1 MLKYS
6 LRKQEIFR
14 SVVRRLT
21 NCQNTS
27 LRYWNHWLTNPDT
40 NYSPPKPLSTPS
52 RQHKYL
58 TITNWCL
65 LMWNHCSLVFHFNW
79 LSTALKPPSTT
90 PLYNCHYLPT
100 TLWTCWTSALRL
112 LTFSTT
118 VNTTNSYTGQLWV
131 HRFPLLLPKSLC
143 KTSRNKPWQV
153 TNEQYHS
160 GYATLTILSQLY
172 TKTKSTIF
180 TNISTDKTPTFSL
193 PRRSRTM
200 VRFLFLTAWSFVTTT
215 DYRRRFTENPPTLTD
230 SLTNHLK
237 TLRHTRLQQYG
248 P

>member
-1 MLKYS
+1 M
-6 LRKQEIFR
+6 IGAFR
-14 SVVRRLT
+14 SVYRSKV
-21 NCQNTS
+21 
-27 LRYWNHWLTNPDT
+27 
-40 NYSPPKPLSTPS
+40 STCIVE
-52 RQHKYL
+52 Y
-58 TITNWCL
+58 
-65 LMWNHCSLVFHFNW
+65 V
-79 LSTALKPPSTT
+79 
-90 PLYNCHYLPT
+90 
-100 TLWTCWTSALRL
+100 
-112 LTFSTT
+112 
-118 VNTTNSYTGQLWV
+118 GQYCES
-131 HRFPLLLPKSLC
+131 KS
-143 KTSRNKPWQV
+143 V
-153 TNEQYHS
+153 QYHS

-230 SLTNHLK
+230 SLTNHLT